1 MDRSCVLAD
10 CIWSDQ
16 ATFCA
21 TLKQASVPLDHK
33 WPLMVLYLRGIRE
46 NTVFSEKQKAEL
58 QELMLDT
65 LQKKNFSETAFV
77 EVEKTVH
84 AIITANYTEKI
95 REITKEAAELAKDVH
110 SMLGERHN
118 DVAGIVTAVDSN
130 LAKGIEPDLVLAD
143 LRTSLKSVLA
153 KMTQDVDTLMTLSRQ
168 DGLTGLANRRS
179 FDEFLQKAVA
189 SWEDDGIPISLIMLD
204 IDYFKKV
211 NDTFG
216 HRTGDQ
222 VLQAL
227 AKQVTKIIH
236 PLITNDDKALVAR
249 YGGEEFGIVLCGS
262 LAPRAVVLAEVIRKT
277 ASKIVVIPPEE
288 ESGDDKEKL
297 ALTVSLGVATVCVW
311 EGWKGAY
318 QSNIV
323 DFADKALYQAKS
335 GGRNCTVQYL
345 PESDEPYKVVPS
357 N

>member
-1 MDRSCVLAD
+1 
-10 CIWSDQ
+10 
-16 ATFCA
+16 
-21 TLKQASVPLDHK
+21 
-33 WPLMVLYLRGIRE
+33 
-46 NTVFSEKQKAEL
+46 
-58 QELMLDT
+58 
-65 LQKKNFSETAFV
+65 
-77 EVEKTVH
+77 
-84 AIITANYTEKI
+84 
-95 REITKEAAELAKDVH
+95 
-110 SMLGERHN
+110 
-118 DVAGIVTAVDSN
+118 
-130 LAKGIEPDLVLAD
+130 LAD